1 MNWPLF
7 WALTLA
13 FGFVIG
19 NIMLVKQAA
28 KQKMPARKPL
38 NHPADIGPLPRAH
51 QADRVTAQHN
61 ATTTDQNL
69 NSPE

>member
-38 NHPADIGPLPRAH
+38 NHPADIGPLPRAR
-51 QADRVTAQHN
+51 QADRAAAQDK
-61 ATTTDQNL
+61 ATTTDQNS
-69 NSPE
+69 NTPE